1 MASMACDM
9 DKLRI
14 AQLLNTLAD
23 RAGDGA
29 VAAELAADIADRL
42 PRADCVC
49 IPGCI
54 QCNLP
59 AALLDTHK
67 QLAAIAV
74 RKGFEGSIQL
84 CCGHI
89 QKSITS

>member
-14 AQLLNTLAD
+14 AQLLNTMAD

-42 PRADCVC
+42 PRADCAC

>member
-14 AQLLNTLAD
+14 AQLLNTLAN
-23 RAGDGA
+23 RARDGT
-29 VAAELAADIADRL
+29 VTAELTADIADRL

-59 AALLDTHK
+59 AALLDANK

-84 CCGHI
+84 CCGHM

>member
-23 RAGDGA
+23 RARDGT
-29 VAAELAADIADRL
+29 VTAELAADITDRL

-59 AALLDTHK
+59 AALLDAHI

>member
-9 DKLRI
+9 DQFRI

-23 RAGDGA
+23 RARYGT
-29 VAAELAADIADRL
+29 VTAELTADIANRL

-49 IPGCI
+49 TTGCI

-59 AALLDTHK
+59 AALLDAHK

>member
-1 MASMACDM
+1 MASMTCDIY
-9 DKLRI
+9 KLRI

-23 RAGDGA
+23 RAGYRA
-29 VAAELAADIADRL
+29 VAAELAADIANRL

-49 IPGCI
+49 TTGCI

-59 AALLDTHK
+59 AALLDAHI
-67 QLAAIAV
+67 QLTAIAV

>member
-14 AQLLNTLAD
+14 AQLLNTMAD

-42 PRADCVC
+42 PRADCAC

-74 RKGFEGSIQL
+74 RKGFECSIQL

-89 QKSITS
+89 

>member
-9 DKLRI
+9 DQFRI
-14 AQLLNTLAD
+14 AQLLNTLAA
-23 RAGDGA
+23 RAGYRA
-29 VAAELAADIADRL
+29 VAAELTADIANRL

-59 AALLDTHK
+59 AALLDAHK

-74 RKGFEGSIQL
+74 SKGFEGSIQL

-89 QKSITS
+89 

>member
-9 DKLRI
+9 DELRI
-14 AQLLNTLAD
+14 AQLLDTLAN
-23 RAGDGA
+23 RASDGA
-29 VAAELAADIADRL
+29 VAAELATNIPNGL
-42 PRADCVC
+42 SWADCVC

-59 AALLDTHK
+59 AALLDAHK

-89 QKSITS
+89 EKSITS

>member
-1 MASMACDM
+1 MASVACDV

-14 AQLLNTLAD
+14 AQLLDTLAD

-29 VAAELAADIADRL
+29 VAAELAADIANRL
-42 PRADCVC
+42 PRADYVR

-59 AALLDTHK
+59 AALLDAHK
-67 QLAAIAV
+67 QLPAIAV
-74 RKGFEGSIQL
+74 GKCLEGSVQL
-84 CCGHI
+84 RCGHR
-89 QKSITS
+89 

>member
-14 AQLLNTLAD
+14 AQLLDTLAD
-23 RAGDGA
+23 RARYGT
-29 VAAELAADIADRL
+29 VTAELAADIANRL

-59 AALLDTHK
+59 AALLDAHK

>member
-23 RAGDGA
+23 RAGYRA

-59 AALLDTHK
+59 AALLDAHI

-89 QKSITS
+89 EKSITS

>member
-23 RAGDGA
+23 RARDGT
-29 VAAELAADIADRL
+29 VTDELAADITDRL